1 MELKDGQIK
10 TKVQEQNKI
19 TIFSEELRFNN
30 NNLNKKQEFHK
41 TQPKNKLSKLLEK
54 KLPLEEQEESQE
66 LEKNS
71 KLQMITTLNH

>member
-30 NNLNKKQEFHK
+30 NLNKMQEFHK

-54 KLPLEEQEESQE
+54 KLLLEEQEELQE
-66 LEKNS
+66 LVKNS

>member
-10 TKVQEQNKI
+10 MKVQEQNKI

-41 TQPKNKLSKLLEK
+41 TQPKNKLSKL
-54 KLPLEEQEESQE
+54 
-66 LEKNS
+66 
-71 KLQMITTLNH
+71 

>member
-54 KLPLEEQEESQE
+54 KLLLEEQEELQE
-66 LEKNS
+66 LVKNS
-71 KLQMITTLNH
+71 KLQMITLNH

>member
-54 KLPLEEQEESQE
+54 KLLLEVQEELQE
-66 LEKNS
+66 LVKNS

>member
-41 TQPKNKLSKLLEK
+41 TQPKNKLSKL
-54 KLPLEEQEESQE
+54 
-66 LEKNS
+66 
-71 KLQMITTLNH
+71 

>member
-30 NNLNKKQEFHK
+30 NLNKMQEFHK

-71 KLQMITTLNH
+71 KLQMITTQNH

>member
-54 KLPLEEQEESQE
+54 KLLLEEQEELQE
-66 LEKNS
+66 LVKNS
-71 KLQMITTLNH
+71 KLQMITTQNH

>member
-54 KLPLEEQEESQE
+54 KLLLEEQEELQE
-66 LEKNS
+66 LVKNS

>member
-19 TIFSEELRFNN
+19 TIFSVELRFNN

-54 KLPLEEQEESQE
+54 KLLLEVQEELQE
-66 LEKNS
+66 LVKNS

>member
-19 TIFSEELRFNN
+19 TIFSVELRFNN

-41 TQPKNKLSKLLEK
+41 TQPKNKLSKL
-54 KLPLEEQEESQE
+54 
-66 LEKNS
+66 
-71 KLQMITTLNH
+71 